1 LAAAPQA
8 DHVDQTGHVG
18 ELLRMAGG
26 NMGHATG
33 SLLRDHQ
40 GHALTNQNS
49 ALRHLQQALALL
61 QKQLKKVQNKQRQN
75 QIASLKKHYQ
85 LLLKAQQ
92 SLLNQT
98 SALRE
103 ARVAQGILNRPQQLQ
118 AVGIARAQQLLVAEL
133 GALSQVESG
142 PAPLLAWL
150 NGKIINDMRIAAN
163 ILAGATAN
171 QSVLDEQTSA
181 IAKIKDIIDAL
192 KQQQNPKKNSGGGGG
207 GGGGG
212 KQQLMPPAAQLK
224 LLKLLQLQ
232 INTDSAFLNNQLQ
245 HAANSTQKKNLRAIV
260 RHLGGMQGDIAAQA
274 RHVVQ
279 SMKK

>member
-1 LAAAPQA
+1 
-8 DHVDQTGHVG
+8 
-18 ELLRMAGG
+18 
-26 NMGHATG
+26 
-33 SLLRDHQ
+33 SLL
-40 GHALTNQNS
+40 T
-49 ALRHLQQALALL
+49 
-61 QKQLKKVQNKQRQN
+61 
-75 QIASLKKHYQ
+75 
-85 LLLKAQQ
+85 
-92 SLLNQT
+92 QT

-133 GALSQVESG
+133 AALSQVESG

-150 NGKIINDMRIAAN
+150 NGKIIDNMRIAAN
-163 ILAGATAN
+163 ILSGATAN

-181 IAKIKDIIDAL
+181 IAKIMDIIDAL
-192 KQQQNPKKNSGGGGG
+192 KQQQNPKKNSG

-245 HAANSTQKKNLRAIV
+245 HAANPAQKSSLRAIV
-260 RHLGGMQGDIAAQA
+260 RHLGGMQSDIAAQA